1 MAGKKGK
8 SKGKKSRPAATSA
21 SATAA
26 LTAAA
31 AGEVAQGIASS
42 HLEGPFPGNDRMPG
56 SKAPTNG
63 ARGNVKDRFVDG
75 SSAPPSVSSPSRSQ
89 ISRTPRT
96 NSTPPHQHTS
106 GSAVVATVA
115 VSGSGDFRHTNSLN
129 GREVDWWK
137 RAAGDRDSGERDKG
151 GFPGDHC
158 HNGESLSGS
167 PYLSQA
173 ATREWPW
180 MEYSAKQFRLFAQE
194 YPPVLDVGA
203 DQARKGLNAT
213 SLFNSLVYKSGA
225 LLLLRFYRGH
235 IPWMSSQGVFKLSL
249 HAL

>member
-8 SKGKKSRPAATSA
+8 SKGKKSKAAATSA
-21 SATAA
+21 STTAA
-26 LTAAA
+26 STAAA
-31 AGEVAQGIASS
+31 AGAAAHGIASL
-42 HLEGPFPGNDRMPG
+42 HLEGPFPGHNGMPG

-63 ARGNVKDRFVDG
+63 ARGNGTDRFADG

-89 ISRTPRT
+89 ISRISST
-96 NSTPPHQHTS
+96 NNTPPHQHS

-115 VSGSGDFRHTNSLN
+115 VSGSGDFRHTNSSN
-129 GREVDWWK
+129 GREADWWR
-137 RAAGDRDSGERDKG
+137 RAAGDRDSGERDRG
-151 GFPGDHC
+151 GLPGDHC

-180 MEYSAKQFRLFAQE
+180 IGYSAKQFRLFAQE

-203 DQARKGLNAT
+203 DQVRKGLSAT
-213 SLFNSLVYKSGA
+213 SLFHSSALKS
-225 LLLLRFYRGH
+225 
-235 IPWMSSQGVFKLSL
+235 
-249 HAL
+249 

>member
-8 SKGKKSRPAATSA
+8 SKGKKSKAAATSA
-21 SATAA
+21 STTAA

-31 AGEVAQGIASS
+31 AGAAAQGIASL
-42 HLEGPFPGNDRMPG
+42 HLEGPLPGNDGIPG
-56 SKAPTNG
+56 SKSPSNG
-63 ARGNVKDRFVDG
+63 ARGNVTDRFADG

-89 ISRTPRT
+89 ISRITRT

-115 VSGSGDFRHTNSLN
+115 VSGSGDVRHTNSLN
-129 GREVDWWK
+129 GREADWWR
-137 RAAGDRDSGERDKG
+137 RATGDRDSGERDRG
-151 GFPGDHC
+151 GAPGDHC

-173 ATREWPW
+173 ATRKWPW

-203 DQARKGLNAT
+203 DQVRKGSSAT
-213 SLFNSLVYKSGA
+213 LLF
-225 LLLLRFYRGH
+225 H
-235 IPWMSSQGVFKLSL
+235 SSV
-249 HAL
+249 